1 MSERTSRTRPAGH
14 RPPGRPPGRP
24 SAAWRRLTGWLLVL
38 AGAGMVLSGLSA
50 VLHH

>member
-1 MSERTSRTRPAGH
+1 MTERTSHTRPAGN
-14 RPPGRPPGRP
+14 RPPGRP

>member
-1 MSERTSRTRPAGH
+1 MTERTSQRRPAGD
-14 RPPGRPPGRP
+14 RPPGRP

-38 AGAGMVLSGLSA
+38 AGAGMVLSGLNA

>member
-1 MSERTSRTRPAGH
+1 MTERSTH
-14 RPPGRPPGRP
+14 RAPEGNRPPGRP